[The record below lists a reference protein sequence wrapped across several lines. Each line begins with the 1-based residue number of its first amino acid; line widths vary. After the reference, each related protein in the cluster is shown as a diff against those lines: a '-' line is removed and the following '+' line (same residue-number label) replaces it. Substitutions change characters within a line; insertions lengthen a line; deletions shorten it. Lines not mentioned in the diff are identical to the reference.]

1 MWPQSPATEE
11 RISMS
16 RITDAFKNT
25 KAFIPFI
32 TCGDPDI
39 EMTETLVTAMCE
51 SGADIVELGLPFSD
65 PIAEGPVIQGAD
77 ERALQSGTTTDKV
90 FDMVTRLRKTI
101 DTPFVIMTYANPVFV
116 YGCDRFMMRCRETGV
131 DGLIVPDVPYE
142 ERETF
147 LPYCRKYGVE
157 LISMIA
163 PTSRDRICEIASQAE
178 GFLYCVSSLGVTGM
192 RTSFSSGIAEMVQE
206 VKKVRPDLPCAVGF
220 GISKPEH
227 STNMARIADGVIVGS
242 AIVNIV
248 AEHSYNA
255 EEYVR
260 KYVRAMKDAALKAL

>member
-1 MWPQSPATEE
+1 
-11 RISMS
+11 MS
-16 RITDAFKNT
+16 RITDAFRGT

-39 EMTETLVTAMCE
+39 EMSEKLVAAMCE

-77 ERALQSGTTTDKV
+77 ERALASGTTTDKV
-90 FDMVTRLRKTI
+90 FDMVARLRKSI
-101 DTPFVIMTYANPVFV
+101 DTPFIIMTYANPVFV
-116 YGCDRFMMRCRETGV
+116 YGCDRFMERCKATGV
-131 DGLIVPDVPYE
+131 DGIIIPDVPYE

-147 LPYCRKYGVE
+147 LPYARKHGIE

-163 PTSRDRICEIASQAE
+163 PTSEDRIYEIASQAE

-192 RTSFSSGIAEMVQE
+192 RTSFSAGISDMIAK
-206 VKKVRPDLPCAVGF
+206 VKKVNPSLPCAVGF
-220 GISKPEH
+220 GVSKPEH
-227 STNMARIADGVIVGS
+227 STSMARIADGVIVGS
-242 AIVNIV
+242 AIVNII
-248 AEHSYNA
+248 AEYSYDA

-260 KYVRAMKDAALKAL
+260 EYVRSMKSAALAAL